1 MCKKYKLQ
9 PAREADKNSCTY
21 LPGDIYV
28 LFLWLWWRQFV
39 FMSEKGAK
47 NSFLGNI
54 QKSIQGIQ
62 NCYYSVIKCLNTLK
76 INDYNKVHGD
86 VESN

>member
-1 MCKKYKLQ
+1 M
-9 PAREADKNSCTY
+9 Y
-21 LPGDIYV
+21 LSSRRYICSV
-28 LFLWLWWRQFV
+28 FV
-39 FMSEKGAK
+39 TMVKTVCFHEWKGAK

-62 NCYYSVIKCLNTLK
+62 NCYYSVIRCLNTLK